1 MHDASYCEGYGD
13 IKWYSAFNGKKMTQN
28 HTYVSKIP
36 TPLPRARAK
45 FMQNHATI
53 MQIAPANAIKMH
65 NIIAKCLCEIDKGI
79 DKKMLV
85 MAMTQMQTIM
95 QLR

>member
-1 MHDASYCEGYGD
+1 MLVIVRVMGN
-13 IKWYSAFNGKKMTQN
+13 IKLYSAFNGKRMTQS

-36 TPLPRARAK
+36 TPLTRARAK

-53 MQIAPANAIKMH
+53 IYITPTNVTKMH

-85 MAMTQMQTIM
+85 MAMTQMQTIT